1 LTYRFGTAAV
11 AAAPKGSVSFDGV
24 SAQVGTSGAVKLPVG
39 PRLSHIGDIGDGVMQ
54 IVVEDD
60 SFSDTSAYELETSTD
75 LRTWRSGGS
84 FVNGPGA
91 AFIREEASATDEPR
105 FYRAKRVR

>member
-1 LTYRFGTAAV
+1 M
-11 AAAPKGSVSFDGV
+11 
-24 SAQVGTSGAVKLPVG
+24 KLPVG
-39 PRLSHIGDIGDGVMQ
+39 PWLSHIGDNGDGVMQ
-54 IVVEDD
+54 VVVEDD

-91 AFIREEASATDEPR
+91 AFIRDEASATNGPR